1 MRACRVEVGARG
13 RHTAP
18 LARCAAT
25 VAGVRAEAPR
35 PASSPRTRAPR
46 RDLRRPPAGVST
58 DDTFRDIKDVN
69 ALASTA
75 TDQIAALADKKKLE
89 VEAA

>member
-1 MRACRVEVGARG
+1 
-13 RHTAP
+13 
-18 LARCAAT
+18 
-25 VAGVRAEAPR
+25 
-35 PASSPRTRAPR
+35 
-46 RDLRRPPAGVST
+46 VST